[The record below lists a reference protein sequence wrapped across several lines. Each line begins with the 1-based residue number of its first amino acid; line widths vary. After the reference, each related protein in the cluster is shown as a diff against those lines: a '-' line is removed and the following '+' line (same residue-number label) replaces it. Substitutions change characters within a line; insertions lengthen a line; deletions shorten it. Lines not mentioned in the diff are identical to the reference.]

1 MLPLQ
6 TSSHFKKAEL
16 SKRKQLFKKENLV
29 NFRGSP
35 SGQRLESDQLYPED
49 YSYHGGGYFNP
60 LESSTPNFG
69 HPSRT
74 SPLFRGH
81 QATLPRANAGM
92 YQAVNPLKDYGYPSD
107 YGLPMTSLTSSNGFI
122 TANPLSEFDEAAEA
136 ELAGLST
143 SQQLAQPQQT
153 TQSRLQMNLSNS
165 STGSASTLSPQSRAT
180 LTGGQLSSSGIG
192 GDLSAA
198 SGTTFCFPRLFISLL
213 QQHRV

>member
-6 TSSHFKKAEL
+6 TSSHFKKLRESNSL
-16 SKRKQLFKKENLV
+16 KKENLV
-29 NFRGSP
+29 FRGSP

-69 HPSRT
+69 HRN